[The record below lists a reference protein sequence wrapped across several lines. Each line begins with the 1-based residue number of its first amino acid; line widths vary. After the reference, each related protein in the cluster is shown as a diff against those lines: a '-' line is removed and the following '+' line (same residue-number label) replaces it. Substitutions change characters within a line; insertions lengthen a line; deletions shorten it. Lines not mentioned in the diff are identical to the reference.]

1 MNDALKL
8 INPEFDFEFAGTTYK
23 VRKATLDKII
33 LFQTRFNQL
42 TEAKDPAISS
52 KIAGYC
58 IYLILKDI
66 KADATEEWVQQNTPE
81 LEMLDVIEY
90 FAFMNQQKVDMLR
103 KILQRNAL
111 VTKEEPTGTQ
121 SSQ

>member
-1 MNDALKL
+1 MDSLKL

-42 TEAKDPAISS
+42 TEAKDPAVES
-52 KIAGYC
+52 KMTAYC
-58 IYLILKDI
+58 LYLILKDI
-66 KADATEEWVQQNTPE
+66 KADVTEEWVAQNTPQV
-81 LEMLDVIEY
+81 EMVDVVEQ
-90 FAFMNQQKVDMLR
+90 FAFMNQQKVDVLR

-111 VTKEEPTGTQ
+111 VTKEEPTGIQ